1 MEPRDL
7 LLFTD
12 SAVVSIDKDH
22 KVKAHVQD
30 NRLVVTLI
38 HVEDKTQ
45 IVPSIAATVQEAVL

>member
-1 MEPRDL
+1 MRNINVSKDPRDL

-38 HVEDKTQ
+38 HVEDKTR
-45 IVPSIAATVQEAVL
+45 IVPSIA